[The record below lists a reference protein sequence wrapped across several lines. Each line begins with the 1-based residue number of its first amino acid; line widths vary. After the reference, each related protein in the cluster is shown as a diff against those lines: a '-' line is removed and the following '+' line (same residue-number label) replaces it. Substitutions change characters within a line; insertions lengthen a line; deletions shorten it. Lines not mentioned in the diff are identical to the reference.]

1 MILMTLRSRGIREI
15 YVADT
20 IERRLQK
27 AKELGAKEII
37 NVGDKDVVEAVNE
50 LTGGKGTD
58 LVYEVTGSKQ
68 ATLQTVALAKKGG
81 TITLIGLSSFAD
93 LPFDINGFIC
103 KELIAKSNF
112 RYNHQY
118 PVVLEAL
125 KEGQIELD
133 KVVSDVFKFEDIQKA
148 MEHNTF
154 NKPDV
159 IKAVIE
165 F

>member
-1 MILMTLRSRGIREI
+1 
-15 YVADT
+15 V
-20 IERRLQK
+20 
-27 AKELGAKEII
+27 
-37 NVGDKDVVEAVNE
+37 
-50 LTGGKGTD
+50 
-58 LVYEVTGSKQ
+58 
-68 ATLQTVALAKKGG
+68 
-81 TITLIGLSSFAD
+81 ITLIGLSSYAD

-103 KELIAKSNF
+103 KEQAAKSNF
-112 RYNHQY
+112 RYKHQY

-125 KEGQIELD
+125 REGQIDLE
-133 KVVSDVFKFEDIQKA
+133 KVVSDVFKFDDIQKA